1 MCMFS
6 EKLKATRKKARRK
19 NRKRGK
25 NAPGRGGAYIQQRA
39 IDRKGV
45 CNHFVTFSGW
55 ADREG
60 EVRGQHSSRSVTF
73 RGRSRAGTK
82 KRVICSKKYS
92 KNVIRGENKAHF
104 NYAGEEDL

>member
-1 MCMFS
+1 MYVFGKAKGNA
-6 EKLKATRKKARRK
+6 EKGKVE

-39 IDRKGV
+39 IDRKEV
-45 CNHFVTFSGW
+45 CNHFVTFLGW
-55 ADREG
+55 ADREE
-60 EVRGQHSSRSVTF
+60 EVRGQQSSRSVTF

-82 KRVICSKKYS
+82 KRGICSKKYS